1 MKTCQMVESKSVRA
15 RLTMQ
20 LTDFLTC
27 VFLEEEAAEDR
38 PQHDRRAHQLRPPD
52 PHRLGRDGR
61 RTPARKDRRAT
72 SSLNDCGLT
81 CVCVLCVLCVSAV
94 GVRSGADE
102 VEMSKHERQKQ
113 PFVAGKAFFFLV
125 FFSRSSLSS
134 RSPFL
139 QPFLFSF
146 LLPLF
151 LPLDSSSS
159 PHSLFFSSF
168 SIPFPSS
175 RWRYSATLFNGRHAL
190 SLSLSLLS
198 GVPRR

>member
-1 MKTCQMVESKSVRA
+1 MVESKSIRA

-20 LTDFLTC
+20 LTDFLTCVC

-72 SSLNDCGLT
+72 SSLTDCGLT

-151 LPLDSSSS
+151 LPLELVVFSALAFF
-159 PHSLFFSSF
+159 LFFFNSF
-168 SIPFPSS
+168 PF
-175 RWRYSATLFNGRHAL
+175 L
-190 SLSLSLLS
+190 
-198 GVPRR
+198 